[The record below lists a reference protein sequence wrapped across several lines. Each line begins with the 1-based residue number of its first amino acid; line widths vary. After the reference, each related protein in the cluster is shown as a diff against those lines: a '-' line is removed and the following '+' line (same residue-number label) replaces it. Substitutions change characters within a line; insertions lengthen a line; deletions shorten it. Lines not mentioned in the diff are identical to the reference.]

1 MVQHATSGAFV
12 KSRSVWREKP
22 ARCGSREDL
31 GRRGWQ
37 EGTMVFPP
45 PPASARRTQGW
56 VVPWNCSASVEPARA
71 TVADA
76 PRVTASTTASK

>member
-1 MVQHATSGAFV
+1 MEGEACPVWEQGR
-12 KSRSVWREKP
+12 SRA
-22 ARCGSREDL
+22 ARVA
-31 GRRGWQ
+31 RRNNGL
-37 EGTMVFPP
+37 PP